1 MCVLGVGGV
10 GPAESRPPRPAPGA
24 AGSGAEAAA
33 PTRGRVGAALPR
45 QHPPGRGAGRGLRG
59 GGASGSP
66 REAAAAPPCCE
77 RGCALSEERCPR
89 GRTRGAA
96 VTVLLRCALGSSGGE
111 GPARSGPAPSLPPLN
126 RLGIAPPACGLSAPG
141 RGTGHVLPPCLLL
154 HPSVRN
160 EGFRSSRP
168 GLSVCSCGIFVAE
181 KVFRR
186 RELFLCR
193 RDVSEHLC
201 SSL

>member
-1 MCVLGVGGV
+1 MCAGG
-10 GPAESRPPRPAPGA
+10 GGGRTGGEPPAPPRPGGGGERGRGRSSHPRPGWRGSPPAASPGA
-24 AGSGAEAAA
+24 RRRSGPKRGWGLGE
-33 PTRGRVGAALPR
+33 PPGGRGR
-45 QHPPGRGAGRGLRG
+45 
-59 GGASGSP
+59 
-66 REAAAAPPCCE
+66 PPCCE

-141 RGTGHVLPPCLLL
+141 RGTGHVPPPCLLL